1 MQSCM
6 AEPCRGLAC
15 EAQSF
20 CPLHGDPARASELGR
35 MGGLQNRHYVETEEV
50 TIALPATP
58 EDVGSKTRADNG

>member
-1 MQSCM
+1 
-6 AEPCRGLAC
+6 
-15 EAQSF
+15 
-20 CPLHGDPARASELGR
+20 